1 MNARVVNIGNSSGVI
16 IPREAVRRLRLK
28 KGERLG
34 IWIDAARNTLT
45 LSRSPLEAL
54 DRDFI
59 RRVHAFSVR
68 HEADLRRLAE

>member
-1 MNARVVNIGNSSGVI
+1 MNARVVRIGNSSGVI
-16 IPREAVRRLRLK
+16 IPREAVRSLRLK

-34 IWIDAARNTLT
+34 VWVDPERSALT
-45 LSRSPLEAL
+45 LSRTPLDAP

-59 RRVHAFSVR
+59 RRVQDFSAR